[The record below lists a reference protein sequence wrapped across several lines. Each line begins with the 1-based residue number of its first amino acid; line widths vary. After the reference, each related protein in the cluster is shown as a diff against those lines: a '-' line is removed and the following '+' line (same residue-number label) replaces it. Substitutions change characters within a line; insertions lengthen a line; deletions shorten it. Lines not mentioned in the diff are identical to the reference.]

1 MYLGDLTI
9 ERLNNWE
16 DSANNSLEVI
26 SRWKAQIFKTDRP
39 TKKDDL
45 KQIAQLEAQIDA
57 AEKALQSMAWELQR
71 LEDIRKRDQETH
83 RKLQR
88 YCKALGGDP
97 GLIYWHRDS
106 DFV

>member
-9 ERLNNWE
+9 ERLNTWE
-16 DSANNSLEVI
+16 DSANASQEI
-26 SRWKAQIFKTDRP
+26 IDRWKAQIFKTDRP
-39 TKKDDL
+39 TKKEDL
-45 KQIAQLEAQIDA
+45 KQLATLQAQLDA
-57 AEKALQSMAWELQR
+57 AEKALHSMAWELKR
-71 LEDIRKRDQETH
+71 LEDMRKRDQETH

-97 GLIYWHRDS
+97 SLIYWHRDS

>member
-9 ERLNNWE
+9 TNLNTWE
-16 DSANNSLEVI
+16 DSANAVQVI
-26 SRWKAQIFKTDRP
+26 LNKWKAQILSTDRT
-39 TKKDDL
+39 TKKEDL
-45 KQIAQLEAQIDA
+45 KQLAQIQNQIDA
-57 AEKALQSMAWELQR
+57 AEKALQSMGWELQK
-71 LEDIRKRDQETH
+71 LDEIRKRDHERH

-97 GLIYWHRDS
+97 SLIYWHRDS